1 MVLQAGDARGAERA
15 PSSIR
20 IAHIP
25 NIRSRSVQ
33 GTLSV
38 TKVLEATRT
47 STNLRDLTEQVQD
60 VLARHGRKGV
70 DPSDPKKRSYYDT
83 AREEMR
89 VLLPGVD
96 CPPKTRRAG
105 MSYLYH
111 NERYPFDVDIDVD
124 PAQLSVIRDALAVW
138 PHTCIV
144 ARSVSHEAL
153 WTVAHGPK
161 ADSQGEFEHYHREL
175 IAQLPDVV
183 RPHVAEGQH
192 ELARPRFWPWDP
204 EAIMGA
210 DVQADLPPMQPP
222 PNEGGGADGRQNGH
236 DDASAERARARSALQ
251 NIPLGPDTYGKIWLP
266 IGMALVNADL
276 QFGPHFD
283 GCGLFVEWST
293 RASPPGSTKPGRAL
307 ETYQKWTEE
316 NARRPEDSRRRT
328 LGSLYALAREHG
340 WTPPSRESAARGS
353 RVDGRPSSRPTVIVG
368 RDLHSETQAV
378 IDNIADWN
386 QPPTLFSNAD
396 ATSPVEL
403 AAGEVRPVSREQ
415 VAAVMSAATQFLRQ
429 GARGKASPCY
439 PPLQLIGAVY
449 AAIPRHLPPLYGIK
463 RAPFF
468 LGGRMVSLQEPGYHA
483 DSGYWIDQGE
493 GWDLGLDVEEAVM
506 RIEDLVGQ
514 FPYAG
519 GADRACAYGLL
530 IGQVLKVEW
539 PSPILEV
546 SKPASH
552 TGATK
557 MCQSF
562 ACLADGVYL
571 ATITAAAREE
581 ETDKRLITQ
590 LKTGRPSILIDNVS
604 RKFSSDI
611 VASGMTSKHI
621 GGRLL
626 GRNETA
632 SVLTTALQIYITGV
646 NEMLS
651 RDMINRSISVRID
664 AKVEHPEERGGFRHE
679 LPSDAM
685 DNRQYYFS
693 AALSLVQ
700 RWIDAGRPGPP
711 AGFKPLDSF
720 RPWMN
725 SVAGILHMAGIAGF
739 HENRKSFLERAD
751 DSGAAEWTFVSLWLQ
766 SENTMGCLAKDL
778 VELGEPVFELRGND
792 EPARA
797 VSLGARLSQ
806 MRDKVFVL
814 DGKSYKLLRYHSR
827 RGSEYSLVSHQTDE
841 SDEESVTS

>member
-1 MVLQAGDARGAERA
+1 
-15 PSSIR
+15 
-20 IAHIP
+20 
-25 NIRSRSVQ
+25 
-33 GTLSV
+33 
-38 TKVLEATRT
+38 
-47 STNLRDLTEQVQD
+47 
-60 VLARHGRKGV
+60 
-70 DPSDPKKRSYYDT
+70 
-83 AREEMR
+83 
-89 VLLPGVD
+89 
-96 CPPKTRRAG
+96 
-105 MSYLYH
+105 
-111 NERYPFDVDIDVD
+111 
-124 PAQLSVIRDALAVW
+124 
-138 PHTCIV
+138 
-144 ARSVSHEAL
+144 
-153 WTVAHGPK
+153 
-161 ADSQGEFEHYHREL
+161 
-175 IAQLPDVV
+175 
-183 RPHVAEGQH
+183 
-192 ELARPRFWPWDP
+192 
-204 EAIMGA
+204 
-210 DVQADLPPMQPP
+210 
-222 PNEGGGADGRQNGH
+222 
-236 DDASAERARARSALQ
+236 
-251 NIPLGPDTYGKIWLP
+251 
-266 IGMALVNADL
+266 
-276 QFGPHFD
+276 
-283 GCGLFVEWST
+283 
-293 RASPPGSTKPGRAL
+293 
-307 ETYQKWTEE
+307 
-316 NARRPEDSRRRT
+316 
-328 LGSLYALAREHG
+328 
-340 WTPPSRESAARGS
+340 
-353 RVDGRPSSRPTVIVG
+353 
-368 RDLHSETQAV
+368 
-378 IDNIADWN
+378 
-386 QPPTLFSNAD
+386 
-396 ATSPVEL
+396 
-403 AAGEVRPVSREQ
+403 
-415 VAAVMSAATQFLRQ
+415 
-429 GARGKASPCY
+429 
-439 PPLQLIGAVY
+439 
-449 AAIPRHLPPLYGIK
+449 
-463 RAPFF
+463 
-468 LGGRMVSLQEPGYHA
+468 
-483 DSGYWIDQGE
+483 
-493 GWDLGLDVEEAVM
+493 M
-506 RIEDLVGQ
+506 RIEDLLGE

-519 GADRACAYGLL
+519 GADRACAFGML
-530 IGQVLKVEW
+530 IGQALKAEW

-557 MCQSF
+557 MCQSI
-562 ACLADGVYL
+562 ACLADGVDL

-581 ETDKRLITQ
+581 ETDKRIITQ
-590 LKTGRPSILIDNVS
+590 LKTGPQSILIDNVS

-632 SVLTTALQIYITGV
+632 SMLTTALQIYITGV

-797 VSLGARLSQ
+797 VSLGARLAQ